1 MHDAFAKP
9 SEKIAFVSCGPDDK
23 HSFFFDLIETDW
35 KGNKPLHRLCS
46 LMRKMKARAYTLE
59 VLEPNAEIRDETVAA
74 TVRCDGIVTT
84 TAKRIT
90 FFRSY
95 PASTDWHDIDPNGVL
110 AYAVLL
116 RQDLPHPPSRFFILE
131 SVVIPPALF
140 VEGTA
145 HSVSNYYPHCTRR
158 FQTTLGYRDDH
169 RDLELEGSFFC
180 QQNDLTHVCA
190 HACLR
195 MAVNSSPT
203 LALPQKLTNA
213 RINDLLG
220 IDHRKDPATQVT
232 RRVGHYN
239 GDKCGGLTDP
249 KIVEVIKK
257 LGRGCH
263 FVDFVD
269 RPGIEYATFIYP
281 LVESRL
287 PVILGIDAP
296 GVSHVVTILG
306 HTLNTDRW
314 EPEAKLGYGSFPVTK
329 YTSSAAWADH
339 FLMSDDNFGM
349 YVTLPS
355 DMIRNFLV
363 PDYNPNLHASSAIAL
378 VPAGVSSISGI
389 LVEAYA
395 ASAAETIVAK
405 TTPTAT
411 NRWLAYLREPLSK
424 GATRPRTVVCRTL
437 MVTDKARYI
446 CQLGSGDSDGNVL
459 PDDLKQRLESHLPD
473 SFWLTE
479 VTVPDL
485 YTANKHKLGDVIT
498 KSDATPD
505 EFVKGDGRIFCWLP
519 GLARWG
525 AGLPDPQEQ
534 WPLMAHVPLLR
545 HADDSPPSLEW

>member
-1 MHDAFAKP
+1 
-9 SEKIAFVSCGPDDK
+9 
-23 HSFFFDLIETDW
+23 
-35 KGNKPLHRLCS
+35 
-46 LMRKMKARAYTLE
+46 MRKMKAQAYTLE
-59 VLEPNAEIRDETVAA
+59 VLEPNAEIQDETAA
-74 TVRCDGIVTT
+74 ADIRCDGAVTT

-90 FFRSY
+90 FFRSC
-95 PASTDWHDIDPNGVL
+95 PASKDWHDVEPGSVL

-116 RQDLPHPPSRFFILE
+116 KQDLPHPPNRFFILE
-131 SVVIPPALF
+131 SVVIPPTLF
-140 VEGTA
+140 VGGTGLG
-145 HSVSNYYPHCTRR
+145 VSNYYPHCTRK
-158 FQTTLGYRDDH
+158 FQTTLGYPDDH
-169 RDLELEGSFFC
+169 KDIELEGSFFC

-195 MAVNSSPT
+195 MAINSSPT
-203 LALPQKLTNA
+203 LALAQKLTNA
-213 RINDLLG
+213 QINELLG
-220 IDHRKDPATQVT
+220 IDHRKAAATEAV

-249 KIVEVIKK
+249 KIMEVIGK

-263 FVDFVD
+263 FVDFAD
-269 RPGIEYATFIYP
+269 RPGIEYASFIYP

-287 PVILGIDAP
+287 PVILGIDGP

-314 EPEAKLGYGSFPVTK
+314 EPEAKLGYGAFPVTK

-378 VPAGVSSISGI
+378 VPACVSRISGI

-395 ASAAETIVAK
+395 ASAAETIIAK
-405 TTPTAT
+405 TTPTAA
-411 NRWLAYLREPLSK
+411 NRWLAYLREPLAK
-424 GATRPRTVVCRTL
+424 GAARPRAIVCRTL
-437 MVTDKARYI
+437 MVTEKAKYVS
-446 CQLGSGDSDGNVL
+446 QLGAGDSDGNLL
-459 PDDLKQRLESHLPD
+459 PEDLKQRLELHLPD

-479 VTVPDL
+479 ITVPDL

-498 KSDATPD
+498 KMDAAAD
-505 EFVKGDGRIFCWLP
+505 EFVKGNGRIFCWLP

-525 AGLPDPQEQ
+525 SGLPDPQEE

-545 HADDSPPSLEW
+545 HGDGSTPTLEW